1 MQTASMALTGKFIK
15 AINPLGHA
23 PAGFHI
29 EAAGSVCIRKEKG
42 KMRKEQLMCL
52 SVISLRAGNTE
63 KGIFIPKNSLL
74 LSGAGE
80 FSKYSCAG
88 GVIGLKQICRKRNN
102 FINS

>member
-1 MQTASMALTGKFIK
+1 MASMALTGKFIK
-15 AINPLGHA
+15 AINPPGHV

-63 KGIFIPKNSLL
+63 KGIFYSKEQPFAIRAPGNSQNIPVMEAL
-74 LSGAGE
+74 
-80 FSKYSCAG
+80 
-88 GVIGLKQICRKRNN
+88 
-102 FINS
+102 